1 MNRVRSPS
9 RKLGLHELTPG
20 VGPDEPVDV
29 QVPFRLERA
38 HGGVGEGT
46 ERAPGLAGSQ
56 FVAELDQPLLD
67 VEDLGALV
75 APAVDAHPVSVRPR
89 PVDRQRAGGSARRDA
104 S

>member
-1 MNRVRSPS
+1 MS
-9 RKLGLHELTPG
+9 
-20 VGPDEPVDV
+20 GPDEPVDV

-46 ERAPGLAGSQ
+46 ERASGLAGSQ

-75 APAVDAHPVSVRPR
+75 APAVDAHPVSVRPA
-89 PVDRQRAGGSARRDA
+89 PWTGNAPADG
-104 S
+104 